1 MKNQQFWQQL
11 PHEVTHRLMSKAL
24 NTLSITDCI
33 ILSLLTVTH
42 LPFPLIPPSLR
53 LCHHGLISSSRPPL
67 SYGLSA
73 HTFNVMIF
81 SSQWFSI
88 TKRWPDLFAKAFFP
102 NLSRYEAAGC
112 CKNRARGFGLR
123 WWQDVN
129 CIQSVWTNGPSLC
142 EGWSMDLISISS
154 PLSEPQPEG
163 EADIICR
170 SLNIIWFSIYKTF
183 MFTSCRVLSAIENC
197 FSIITIWHF
206 HDWGN
211 SKFRRKSRPLYRN
224 TIVNQII
231 FHHRTMFLFFRVL
244 SRQSQEFWKSLIST
258 NCIDPLVVC
267 ECPCYEVWH

>member
-1 MKNQQFWQQL
+1 MKNQQFCQQL

-42 LPFPLIPPSLR
+42 LPFSLIPPSLR

-73 HTFNVMIF
+73 YTFNVMIF

-224 TIVNQII
+224 RIVNQII

-244 SRQSQEFWKSLIST
+244 SRQSQEFWTFFKKK
-258 NCIDPLVVC
+258 
-267 ECPCYEVWH
+267 VW